1 MLQFLD
7 RTVTGVEV
15 LGQPW
20 DEQINFSDDRMEK
33 FMDKPIEIHVRR
45 LYRLI
50 SYCADLKIKMY
61 GHLLLDEKKRTICLC
76 RLPHSTVSQRK
87 KMGLG
92 IERCPHLC

>member
-1 MLQFLD
+1 MLQFSD

-15 LGQPW
+15 SGQPW

-33 FMDKPIEIHVRR
+33 FMDKPIEIHVKR

-50 SYCADLKIKMY
+50 SYCAELKINMY
-61 GHLLLDEKKRTICLC
+61 GHFFLDKKRMRFLC
-76 RLPHSTVSQRK
+76 RLPHSTVAQRK

-92 IERCPHLC
+92 IKRCPHLW